1 LFIKFLENE
10 SIKQNSPATVTM
22 ATSYIDPRNDPD
34 KPLLASA
41 AMVTSTPSVSVPH
54 RVPSLPT
61 FEQVTND
68 NLSTSQVYPGNN
80 EEAHNC
86 KVLPH
91 ASNVAMTTKD
101 TSQNLILSE
110 LLSSTNE
117 Q

>member
-1 LFIKFLENE
+1 MENE

-22 ATSYIDPRNDPD
+22 ATSYIDPRTDPD
-34 KPLLASA
+34 KPLLATA
-41 AMVTSTPSVSVPH
+41 AMVTSTPSVSLPH

-61 FEQVTND
+61 FKQVTND
-68 NLSTSQVYPGNN
+68 NSSASQVYPSNN
-80 EEAHNC
+80 ELVHN
-86 KVLPH
+86 VLPH
-91 ASNVAMTTKD
+91 ASNVTMTTNN